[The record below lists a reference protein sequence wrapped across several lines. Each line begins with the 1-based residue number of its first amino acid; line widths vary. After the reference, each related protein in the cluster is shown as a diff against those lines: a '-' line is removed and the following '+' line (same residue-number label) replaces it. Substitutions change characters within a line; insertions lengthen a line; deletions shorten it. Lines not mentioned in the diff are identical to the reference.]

1 MIPDASFR
9 VRGRCFI
16 CTVWEVVRWWV
27 CIVQIVSIGFVVF
40 VLQARW
46 LWRVGCPVGSIC
58 VRLCPYEFAGPEPLD
73 ILSAMAGHSDV
84 NRDVVTRMGV

>member
-1 MIPDASFR
+1 MVGLYSSDCFERFR
-9 VRGRCFI
+9 G
-16 CTVWEVVRWWV
+16 V
-27 CIVQIVSIGFVVF
+27 CSPVQM
-40 VLQARW
+40 A
-46 LWRVGCPVGSIC
+46 WRVGCPVGSTC